1 MLAEPSRGELL
12 AEGELQR
19 AIAAGGAVP
28 LAAAAGG
35 AGGPLG
41 LPGGLAAAAQLQAAL
56 FQAQSYGLAPQQPPP
71 PPAAM
76 SVAQV
81 QTMLHMLGEQQTQV
95 FLQAQARA
103 QAEQQQLA
111 QARTPQHA
119 NPQTLD
125 WGRRLGSPTDST
137 WRDGPKGT
145 SEVPHERHQAAAG
158 VGEPR
163 QWQTESLHQVQSS
176 HIRARLQVQ
185 ISALCSDLSLPESA
199 TRAVMAAH
207 LSSPHGLQPRGDRG
221 KGLSFSP
228 ASTVLAGP
236 AGAAGGGRNDEG
248 PLARGGGVELAAA
261 LAEVLRKQKPPST
274 HMLKKTGTPGRWAV
288 RAPPVGEAMPPSTA
302 TTPGEDPPVLT
313 RVRCDNCKVVLQME
327 VPRGPVKE
335 VRMRC
340 GSCNCL
346 LEVELPPNFRED
358 LKRLAESRPDG
369 EEVAPT
375 PAQAARR
382 DSAPISER
390 ELEGIGTLLEL
401 AGEGASS
408 EETTSDRPLAA
419 SRRQQAARAGARRGE
434 GKAKKAAETKKDG
447 SPPPRPAVRK
457 GRSREERALAR
468 GPATAEGQPAAKK
481 PKPAPETATKE
492 LPAKA
497 PTERMGVG
505 EDGGPPRA
513 IRASPEGG
521 GRGGRRAAGAA
532 APDAAAREAA
542 AEMPN
547 AAPEV
552 DAGEASAEKP
562 KAAPGTAAQE
572 SPAEQAKSAPE
583 AAAEAPQVQDP
594 KANREM
600 NAGGSCPPSPP
611 GTAAVKLKAAE
622 AASSPAAAV
631 AALRRPIQRA
641 LNRAR
646 PNDVGSA
653 SGNAPPAAQAQ
664 APAHPGLPNPAP
676 PSSDRNDAAEHHPTL
691 TWTPEPER
699 EAGRAPPGRKPS
711 PKQ

>member
-1 MLAEPSRGELL
+1 MSHPGK
-12 AEGELQR
+12 LQR

-35 AGGPLG
+35 AGGPPA

-56 FQAQSYGLAPQQPPP
+56 LQAQSYGLAPQQPPP

-103 QAEQQQLA
+103 QAQQQQQLA
-111 QARTPQHA
+111 QARTPQQA

-125 WGRRLGSPTDST
+125 WSHRLGSPTHST

-145 SEVPHERHQAAAG
+145 SEVHHERHQAAAG

-163 QWQTESLHQVQSS
+163 QRQTESLHQVQAS
-176 HIRARLQVQ
+176 HIRARLEVQ
-185 ISALCSDLSLPESA
+185 ISALCSDLSLPKSA

-207 LSSPHGLQPRGDRG
+207 LSSSPHGIQPRGDRG

-228 ASTVLAGP
+228 APTVLAGP

-288 RAPPVGEAMPPSTA
+288 RAPPVGEAVPPSTA

-313 RVRCDNCKVVLQME
+313 RVRCDSCKVVLQME

-335 VRMRC
+335 VRLRC

-346 LEVELPPNFRED
+346 LEVGLPPNFRED
-358 LKRLAESRPDG
+358 LKRLAKARP
-369 EEVAPT
+369 EEAAPP

-382 DSAPISER
+382 DTAPISER

-419 SRRQQAARAGARRGE
+419 SRRQQAARAGARRRE
-434 GKAKKAAETKKDG
+434 GKAKKATEIKKDG

-457 GRSREERALAR
+457 GRIREERALAR
-468 GPATAEGQPAAKK
+468 GLATAEVQPAAKK

-547 AAPEV
+547 AAPEA
-552 DAGEASAEKP
+552 DAGEAPAEKP

-583 AAAEAPQVQDP
+583 AAAEAAQVQDP
-594 KANREM
+594 KANIEM

-622 AASSPAAAV
+622 AASSPAAAA

-653 SGNAPPAAQAQ
+653 GGSAPPAAQAPQAQ
-664 APAHPGLPNPAP
+664 APAHPGPPNPAP
-676 PSSDRNDAAEHHPTL
+676 QSSDRNDAVKHNPTL